1 MRKIP
6 DVFQMGDILKTPL
19 KVIKNKE
26 HLRNC
31 PSHRELKELCLL
43 SVLWYVGWDAGKK
56 SPLGVENC
64 CPHQTSTGM
73 FIPPLL
79 IITKAWKQLRCPSG
93 GKWISRW
100 CYMEIVR
107 YYSVQKIMSY
117 HILKRHG
124 GKTPYN
130 HIRTERSQSEKV
142 KFHPTPTL

>member
-26 HLRNC
+26 HLTNC

-64 CPHQTSTGM
+64 CPHQNQHRFWWNVYTTFTHNYQSLEAT
-73 FIPPLL
+73 
-79 IITKAWKQLRCPSG
+79 
-93 GKWISRW
+93 
-100 CYMEIVR
+100 E
-107 YYSVQKIMSY
+107 MSFRRQMD
-117 HILKRHG
+117 K
-124 GKTPYN
+124 
-130 HIRTERSQSEKV
+130 
-142 KFHPTPTL
+142 